1 MRASQAMP
9 QTSPRGLNSA
19 APQVPVSQVD
29 RMAEDAAL
37 RAGEQSERLF
47 LKYLYLGAVL
57 VRVLVGA
64 AIFFTGYLEFFA
76 GDAVTY
82 DYFGW
87 ELAKIWSGEAQYTH
101 WVLSRVQ
108 TMGHNGMFYWVAAG
122 YMVLGRSPFLLTV
135 VQIVVVSL
143 IPVLVYK
150 TARLLFDSIPVARYA
165 ALMTAFFPSM
175 IIWSSMLLKD
185 SIVIFLFCVT
195 VYFSLKLQME
205 NKIRHAVPALTAM
218 VLIFPIRGYVFYFS
232 LLAVVASYLMS
243 RYGGVTVA
251 ALAARLRGLC
261 LIGILLFAMGFDD
274 IAKQQVNANLLE
286 QVQISRVDMAR
297 RADSGFDTG
306 ANVSTLSGAVSF
318 LPRGVMYLL
327 FAPFPWEG
335 GGLRKMLAVP
345 EMLVWYALFPFCV
358 MGMLYTARMLFRRAL
373 IIFLFTVQ
381 LTLFYAIFQG
391 NVGTAHR
398 QRTQVFVFYFI
409 FTSAGLVYSRRK
421 ARLQM
426 QAIPHQPASPALPDP
441 VRPVSLGRLKS
452 RL

>member
-1 MRASQAMP
+1 VNASQVM
-9 QTSPRGLNSA
+9 PRGSQKGLTGA
-19 APQVPVSQVD
+19 VPQVPVSQAD
-29 RMAEDAAL
+29 RTAGDTNR
-37 RAGEQSERLF
+37 RAVESERVF
-47 LKYLYLGAVL
+47 LKHLYLGAVL

-87 ELAKIWSGEAQYTH
+87 ELAKIWAGDAQYTQ
-101 WVLSRVQ
+101 WVLSRTQ
-108 TMGHNGMFYWVAAG
+108 TVGHNGMFYWVAAG
-122 YMVLGRSPFLLTV
+122 YTVLGRSPFLLTV
-135 VQIVVVSL
+135 VQILIVSL

-195 VYFSLKLQME
+195 VFFSLKLQAE
-205 NKIRHAVPALTAM
+205 TKIRYAIPALAAM
-218 VLIFPIRGYVFYFS
+218 ILIFPIRGYVFYFA
-232 LLAVVASYLMS
+232 LLAVVGSYLMS
-243 RYGGVTVA
+243 RYGGATVA
-251 ALAARLRGLC
+251 ALAARLAALC
-261 LIGILLFAMGFDD
+261 LIAIVIFAFRFDE
-274 IAKQQVNANLLE
+274 IAKQQVNANLLD

-297 RADSGFDTG
+297 RADSGFDAA
-306 ANVSTLSGAVSF
+306 ANVSTLRGAVSF

-345 EMLVWYALFPFCV
+345 EMLVWYGLFPFCF
-358 MGMLYTARMLFRRAL
+358 MGMLYTARALFRRAL

-426 QAIPHQPASPALPDP
+426 RAIPHQPASPAVPDP
-441 VRPVSLGRLKS
+441 VRPVSPGRLRS
-452 RL
+452 TL

>member
-9 QTSPRGLNSA
+9 QTSPTGLNSA
-19 APQVPVSQVD
+19 APLGPVSQAD
-29 RMAEDAAL
+29 RMAGETTR
-37 RAGEQSERLF
+37 RAKEQSEGLF
-47 LKYLYLGAVL
+47 LKHLYLGAVL

-64 AIFFTGYLEFFA
+64 AVFFTGYLEFFA

-122 YMVLGRSPFLLTV
+122 YMVLGRSPFLLTL

-251 ALAARLRGLC
+251 ALSARLGGLC
-261 LIGILLFAMGFDD
+261 LIGILL
-274 IAKQQVNANLLE
+274 
-286 QVQISRVDMAR
+286 DMAR

>member
-29 RMAEDAAL
+29 R
-37 RAGEQSERLF
+37 RA
-47 LKYLYLGAVL
+47 
-57 VRVLVGA
+57 
-64 AIFFTGYLEFFA
+64 
-76 GDAVTY
+76 
-82 DYFGW
+82 
-87 ELAKIWSGEAQYTH
+87 GEAQYAH
-101 WVLSRVQ
+101 WVISRVQ
-108 TMGHNGMFYWVAAG
+108 TVGHNGMFYWVAAG
-122 YMVLGRSPFLLTV
+122 YTVLGRSPFLLTV

-195 VYFSLKLQME
+195 VFFSLKLQME

-218 VLIFPIRGYVFYFS
+218 VLIFPIRGYVFYFA

-251 ALAARLRGLC
+251 ALAARLGGLC

-297 RADSGFDTG
+297 RADSGFDAS
-306 ANVSTLSGAVSF
+306 ANVSTLSGALSF

-335 GGLRKMLAVP
+335 GGLRKMLAAP

-373 IIFLFTVQ
+373 IIFLF
-381 LTLFYAIFQG
+381 
-391 NVGTAHR
+391 
-398 QRTQVFVFYFI
+398 
-409 FTSAGLVYSRRK
+409 
-421 ARLQM
+421 
-426 QAIPHQPASPALPDP
+426 
-441 VRPVSLGRLKS
+441 
-452 RL
+452 